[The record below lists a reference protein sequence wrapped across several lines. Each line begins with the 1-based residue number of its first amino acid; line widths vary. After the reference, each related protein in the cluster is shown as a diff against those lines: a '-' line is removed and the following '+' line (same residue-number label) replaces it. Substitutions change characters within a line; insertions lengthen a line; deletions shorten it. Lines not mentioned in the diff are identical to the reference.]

1 MRRSRCFVFDEQ
13 MKLRSSQNVK
23 TKAYSY
29 ALYVYM
35 SAQPLPIGA
44 SGMGLDDAKVIFFI
58 SYSSLFSR
66 QNIVLLSDLTLLNI
80 NKSTYQLKLTAIEK
94 A

>member
-1 MRRSRCFVFDEQ
+1 M
-13 MKLRSSQNVK
+13 
-23 TKAYSY
+23 
-29 ALYVYM
+29 LYVYI

-44 SGMGLDDAKVIFFI
+44 SSMGLDDANVIFFI
-58 SYSSLFSR
+58 SCSSLFSR

-80 NKSTYQLKLTAIEK
+80 NKSTYQLKLTAIET